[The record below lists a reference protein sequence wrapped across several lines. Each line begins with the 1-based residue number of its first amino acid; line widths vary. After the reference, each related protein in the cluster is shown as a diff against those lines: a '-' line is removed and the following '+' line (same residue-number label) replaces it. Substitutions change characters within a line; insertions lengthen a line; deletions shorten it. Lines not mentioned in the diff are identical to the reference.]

1 MIKIFIAFSMLL
13 ALLKLTGSIDIGW
26 IWVVLPAVVPLVF
39 SLAVMAFGAVC
50 LFFGLRK

>member
-1 MIKIFIAFSMLL
+1 MIFVVFSMVL
-13 ALLKLTGSIDIGW
+13 AVLKLTGSIDISW
-26 IWVVLPAVVPLVF
+26 IWVVLPAVVPLIF